1 MVVKKAPLQ
10 ELPPKRKPTDKP
22 GETIYY
28 RLPLYQAGYY
38 ANLRTGYNQAMRII
52 DRALHEFDSRIAVL
66 ETQIS
71 LLTGETDA
79 TD

>member
-10 ELPPKRKPTDKP
+10 ELPPRRKPTDKP

-38 ANLRTGYNQAMRII
+38 ANLRTGYNQAMRIL
-52 DRALHEFDSRIAVL
+52 DRTLHEFNSRIAVL
-66 ETQIS
+66 ETQIT
-71 LLTGETDA
+71 LLTGDENESD
-79 TD
+79 